1 MESEP
6 KPRGWKQKLVHEMV
20 EYYFNF
26 AFVAFFLIA
35 FAWYRRLTLAAHGI
49 EFTDYWAPLVEA
61 AVLAKVIMIG
71 DALRVA
77 RGFRNRPLIV
87 PVIYRTVVFSI
98 FVVLFSFAEHI
109 LRAWFHGKTAA
120 DGIAAIT
127 NRGPYELLAWC
138 VLIIVA
144 LLPFFAMKEIER
156 VYGVE
161 TIRRLFFLRD
171 GAESNAPAA
180 NKGEAAKPKP

>member
-1 MESEP
+1 MESET
-6 KPRGWKQKLVHEMV
+6 KPRGWKQKLVHEML

-49 EFTDYWAPLVEA
+49 EFTGYWAPLVEA

-71 DALRVA
+71 DALRMA

-87 PVIYRTVVFSI
+87 PVVYRTVVFSL

-109 LRAWFHGKTAA
+109 VRALVHGKTVA
-120 DGIAAIT
+120 DGIAQIT
-127 NRGPYELLAWC
+127 SRGPYELLAWC

-144 LLPFFAMKEIER
+144 LLPFFSMKEIER

-161 TIRRLFFLRD
+161 TIRRLFFRRH
-171 GAESNAPAA
+171 A
-180 NKGEAAKPKP
+180 NEGDSPVGDKGNAAKPKP